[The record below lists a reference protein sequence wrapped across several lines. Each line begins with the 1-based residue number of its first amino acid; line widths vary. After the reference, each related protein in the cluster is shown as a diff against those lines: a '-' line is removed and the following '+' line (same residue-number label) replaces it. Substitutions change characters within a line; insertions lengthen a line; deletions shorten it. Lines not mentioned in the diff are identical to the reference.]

1 LFVVQSE
8 VTMLAEV
15 RLIKCVMP
23 SGRYTLTPVTSE
35 VICIDEHL
43 LGHQLAL
50 DAAPSP
56 AADPDL
62 PP

>member
-1 LFVVQSE
+1 VQSE
-8 VTMLAEV
+8 VTVLAEV

-23 SGRYTLTPVTSE
+23 SGRYTLTPVRSE
-35 VICIDEHL
+35 VICIDDHL
-43 LGHQLAL
+43 LAL
-50 DAAPSP
+50 DAPPSP

>member
-1 LFVVQSE
+1 
-8 VTMLAEV
+8 MLAEV

-35 VICIDEHL
+35 VICVDEHL

-50 DAAPSP
+50 DAPPSP